1 VRVVLCGG
9 CLWWVEMG
17 WDGKCVACESYG
29 LDVVCALSIS
39 EAHEYITYRSG
50 SQMQDITRTNG
61 YRSLLGFVAL
71 SFSQVLPNACLPA

>member
-1 VRVVLCGG
+1 
-9 CLWWVEMG
+9 
-17 WDGKCVACESYG
+17 

-39 EAHEYITYRSG
+39 EAHEYITYGSG

-71 SFSQVLPNACLPA
+71 SFFPGFAKSMSASITEMHV